1 MDPRYKFRHI
11 KQVNLEEVEKTTEKF
26 RLRSRDIKAKILAL
40 SEARE
45 EIRKSQNMARLA
57 QIWKEERNFLR
68 SEEQEATIGL
78 KHPSY
83 KWIFDEK
90 SIKQLSEV
98 IAQKKEDFQYVVIK
112 PIQALREDLRIWLK
126 TNNTSHYIP
135 VPEPVKK
142 ILREMNESLIRVEV
156 SLREEEEEA
165 NAREER
171 LSGWSSFGE
180 EESNAGE
187 KPSSTSTKDVD
198 IAYQKEMGIPDDA
211 WDWESPSEDFHTE
224 MLAEFIKLDKLF
236 FEKLE
241 CFQMEYDRLKQ
252 VNEDKWTAAEL
263 AKIEYFSEVFKRHAG
278 ISWRKLCIIFLGHI
292 LENRKTDTF
301 ERILDKM
308 LREKQL
314 RDRMYTVRRSW
325 IKSRDDLSVRIRAV
339 LLQAKEMAEQR
350 RLEAEQQRTQNEI
363 CLILREQ
370 VRRWR
375 EEKAEIAEMEE
386 RERAAQ
392 AAEEEANL
400 KAEKQK
406 EQEERQATKAKV
418 AAYKNLRNALKRQ
431 EEKKEATRLAL
442 LKDIHAKQARIDISR
457 LLEVEKRRMLELKR
471 KRVLAQQEAE
481 LILKA
486 REERLEALREKVRPV
501 VNKDHERA
509 ISETKSWKLRMEGHR
524 HKIQSELEVDRPQL
538 AGRYDAPLN
547 TFSDEQLY
555 ADRRTRLTT
564 ALHAAGVL
572 DSNYARALLATIS
585 ASQPT
590 RKDNV
595 TTDAMKEVFWT

>member
-11 KQVNLEEVEKTTEKF
+11 KQVNLEEVEKATEKF
-26 RLRSRDIKAKILAL
+26 RLRSKDIQAKILAL

-45 EIRKSQNMARLA
+45 EIKKSQNMTRLA

-68 SEEQEATIGL
+68 NEEQKANTDL

-90 SIKQLSEV
+90 SIKQLWEV
-98 IAQKKEDFQYVVIK
+98 IAQTKEDFQCVVLK

-126 TNNTSHYIP
+126 TNDTSHYISS
-135 VPEPVKK
+135 PEPVKK
-142 ILREMNESLIRVEV
+142 IIREMNELLIRVES
-156 SLREEEEEA
+156 SLREEEA
-165 NAREER
+165 DASTREGQ
-171 LSGWSSFGE
+171 SSDWSSFGE
-180 EESNAGE
+180 EESNAEE
-187 KPSSTSTKDVD
+187 KPSTSIKDAD
-198 IAYQKEMGIPDDA
+198 IFYQKEMGIPDDA
-211 WDWESPSEDFHTE
+211 WEWESPSEDFHTE

-252 VNEDKWTAAEL
+252 ANEDKWTAAEL

-278 ISWRKLCIIFLGHI
+278 ISWRKLCVIFLGHI
-292 LENRKTDTF
+292 LENRKTNTF
-301 ERILDKM
+301 ERILDKQ

-386 RERAAQ
+386 HERAVQ
-392 AAEEEANL
+392 AAEEEASL
-400 KAEKQK
+400 QAEKQK

-418 AAYKNLRNALKRQ
+418 AAYKTIKNALKQQ
-431 EEKKEATRLAL
+431 EEKKEASRLAL

-457 LLEVEKRRMLELKR
+457 LLEVEKKRILELKK
-471 KRVLAQQEAE
+471 KRALAQAEAE
-481 LILKA
+481 LSLKA

-509 ISETKSWKLRMEGHR
+509 ISETKSWKQRMEGNR
-524 HKIQSELEVDRPQL
+524 RKIQSELEVDKPQL
-538 AGRYDAPLN
+538 AGRCDAPLN

-555 ADRRTRLTT
+555 ADRRTRLTA

-572 DSNYARALLATIS
+572 DSNYARTLLATIS

-595 TTDAMKEVFWT
+595 TSDAMKKVFWT